1 MGIKSCTTVVPDILN
16 NCLHLVEGNTGY
28 GAFAGTPKLHKTS
41 SFRDSAMETAS
52 VDTAY
57 QPGSSQRGN
66 SLASVSPS
74 SSTQRPRRRSDAG
87 PAHISIDIPP
97 TPSVPPS
104 AASSYDSTYY
114 ASHAEPAPL
123 QTSQAPAQP
132 SSRPVQQP
140 AEAQAS
146 TAQPISAQEHPA
158 EPQMSA
164 AIQPRQ
170 EAAPVQSPLG
180 GMLGQLGSPS
190 VDPATPSPQNL
201 LAWLDMKDRQVV
213 PPLLGGVN
221 HSVSQTSIA
230 AQEEPSALFKHQ
242 EAAEVCKQNHRLTCL

>member
-1 MGIKSCTTVVPDILN
+1 
-16 NCLHLVEGNTGY
+16 
-28 GAFAGTPKLHKTS
+28 
-41 SFRDSAMETAS
+41 METAS

-74 SSTQRPRRRSDAG
+74 SSTQRPRRRTDAG

-104 AASSYDSTYY
+104 ASSSYDSTHY
-114 ASHAEPAPL
+114 APHAEPAPP

-132 SSRPVQQP
+132 SSRLVQQP

-146 TAQPISAQEHPA
+146 VAQPISSQESPT

-164 AIQPRQ
+164 AVQPRQ
-170 EAAPVQSPLG
+170 EAPPVQSPLG
-180 GMLGQLGSPS
+180 GVLGQLGSPNA
-190 VDPATPSPQNL
+190 DPSAASPQNL

-242 EAAEVCKQNHRLTCL
+242 EAAEVCKQKLNNTCL